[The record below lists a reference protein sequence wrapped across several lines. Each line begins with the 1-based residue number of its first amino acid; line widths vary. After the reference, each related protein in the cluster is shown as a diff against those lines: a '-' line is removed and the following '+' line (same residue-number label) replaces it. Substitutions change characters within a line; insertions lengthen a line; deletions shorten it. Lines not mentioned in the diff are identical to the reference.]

1 MLFQKTLIFRTLG
14 ILASSFALASC
25 SSLEQ
30 SKKESPT
37 EMAKKQIG
45 ESATREIT
53 IPLEKPKSVK
63 NKLPDSITTTQ
74 PAFDLKEQETKGFR
88 FTMSARGVDVR
99 NVLFALSEE
108 IEQNI
113 IVDPNV
119 TALATVDLK
128 NVTLKQALE
137 SLLIPLHLEYEIDK
151 DFIRVRKEKMQTRT
165 FSLNYVISKRK
176 SSSNLSSSSGS
187 GSSSGT
193 SSSSSSS
200 TTSSSTSASL
210 GSSSSGST
218 SSIVASEETDI
229 WTEIVSGLNN
239 IVTPSASTAASSSS
253 SDSSDSSSSD
263 SAVASSGGDTSGL
276 VSSLLG
282 GGDTSSA
289 TGDDSSSSVA
299 GASTTPLTEN
309 AERAY
314 ISVNK
319 QAGLIVVKDFPDI
332 LLQVAEFIEAVEG
345 SVQRQVFIQAK
356 IIEVTLN
363 DDYKLGIDWKQVS
376 PFSIGKTA
384 GSLVANTTITGA
396 AAANF
401 TYGPSA
407 TAFSLILDAL
417 SEQGEVSVL
426 SSPKIATLNNQRAV
440 IKVGTEDIFF
450 IPETTAATTT
460 SAASV
465 EYIPSTI
472 TIGIVL
478 DVVPQINP
486 NGEIMM
492 SINTSITEQSGER
505 TSPDGINIV
514 PILDVRESNNVVL
527 AQHGQTIVIGGLMK
541 TKKEVDDNSVPVF
554 GSLPLV
560 GRFFH
565 WEQENTLKSELV
577 IMLTPQIMAGRAI
590 DDKFKQESDRLR
602 NSGFDVYSDSIV
614 NPSFRR

>member
-14 ILASSFALASC
+14 ILAASFALASC
-25 SSLEQ
+25 SSL
-30 SKKESPT
+30 KGSPA
-37 EMAKKQIG
+37 EMAKKQTG

-53 IPLEKPKSVK
+53 IPLEKPKPVK
-63 NKLPDSITTTQ
+63 NKLPESITATQ
-74 PAFDLKEQETKGFR
+74 PVLKLKEQETRGFR

-108 IEQNI
+108 IDQNI

-119 TALATVDLK
+119 SAFATVDLK

-137 SLLIPLHLEYEIDK
+137 SLLIPLHLEYEINQ
-151 DFIRVRKEKMQTRT
+151 DFIRVHREKMQTRT
-165 FSLNYVISKRK
+165 FSLNYVISKRQ
-176 SSSNLSSSSGS
+176 SSSNIASSSGS

-200 TTSSSTSASL
+200 TTTASSSAGL

-218 SSIVASEETDI
+218 SSIQSSEETDI
-229 WTEIVSGLNN
+229 WTEIVTGLNN
-239 IVTPSASTAASSSS
+239 IVTPSTSSAASSSS
-253 SDSSDSSSSD
+253 SSSSSSSG
-263 SAVASSGGDTSGL
+263 SAVASAGGDSSGL

-282 GGDTSSA
+282 SGDTSSTTSNTSGSSTA
-289 TGDDSSSSVA
+289 GTSTAPLTGDV
-299 GASTTPLTEN
+299 
-309 AERAY
+309 ERAY

-319 QAGLIVVKDFPDI
+319 QAGLIVVKDYPDT

-384 GSLVANTTITGA
+384 GSLFANTTITGA

-417 SEQGEVSVL
+417 SEQGQVSVL

-505 TSPDGINIV
+505 TSPDGINVV

-541 TKKEVDDNSVPVF
+541 TKKEVDDNSVPLF
-554 GSLPLV
+554 GALPVV

-590 DDKFKQESDRLR
+590 DDKFKQESDQLR
-602 NSGFDVYSDSIV
+602 NVGFDVYSDSIV

>member
-1 MLFQKTLIFRTLG
+1 M
-14 ILASSFALASC
+14 
-25 SSLEQ
+25 
-30 SKKESPT
+30 
-37 EMAKKQIG
+37 
-45 ESATREIT
+45 
-53 IPLEKPKSVK
+53 
-63 NKLPDSITTTQ
+63 
-74 PAFDLKEQETKGFR
+74 
-88 FTMSARGVDVR
+88 
-99 NVLFALSEE
+99 
-108 IEQNI
+108 
-113 IVDPNV
+113 
-119 TALATVDLK
+119 
-128 NVTLKQALE
+128 
-137 SLLIPLHLEYEIDK
+137 
-151 DFIRVRKEKMQTRT
+151 
-165 FSLNYVISKRK
+165 
-176 SSSNLSSSSGS
+176 
-187 GSSSGT
+187 
-193 SSSSSSS
+193 
-200 TTSSSTSASL
+200 
-210 GSSSSGST
+210 
-218 SSIVASEETDI
+218 
-229 WTEIVSGLNN
+229 
-239 IVTPSASTAASSSS
+239 
-253 SDSSDSSSSD
+253 
-263 SAVASSGGDTSGL
+263 

-282 GGDTSSA
+282 GGDTSSGSGDTTSGES
-289 TGDDSSSSVA
+289 TGSGTSV
-299 GASTTPLTEN
+299 TLQEDE
-309 AERAY
+309 ERAY
-314 ISVNK
+314 LSVNR

-602 NSGFDVYSDSIV
+602 NVGYDVYSDSIV